1 MKTKIIDTLRSAVQK
16 LGVLAVGEELNQS
29 EYRDCLVA
37 LNRVVDNYSTNG
49 IFIGHTIDVD
59 LPAPLDENN
68 NRVWKREVTFGNG
81 GDYDAFDPIE
91 FVALAFRE
99 SGGTDYRLESMS
111 ENDFANISYKN
122 ITAIPKRAIFK
133 KVDGGLSKLY
143 FDAIPQ
149 DGLRLVGSA
158 KVKYTGTNS
167 KGEPFNAND
176 EVEWDEGIEAMM
188 VYRTALELAPDY
200 GVKDVSL
207 VASMLDDIEQ
217 KVLAQNSPQLTMEVE
232 AGFSQPYGYG
242 SNIRNRA
249 RY

>member
-29 EYRDCLVA
+29 EYRDCLIA
-37 LNRVVDNYSTNG
+37 LNRVVDNYTTNG
-49 IFIGHTIDVD
+49 IFIGHTIDID
-59 LPAPLDENN
+59 LPAPLDGNN
-68 NRVWKREVTFGNG
+68 DRVWKREISFGKG
-81 GDYDAFDPIE
+81 GDYESIYPIE
-91 FVALAFRE
+91 FVSLYFRE
-99 SGGTDYRLESMS
+99 DSGTDYVLEEMS
-111 ENDFANISYKN
+111 ENEFANIAYKD
-122 ITAIPKRAIFK
+122 IVSIPKRYLFK
-133 KVDGGLSKLY
+133 GVGDGLDKLY

-149 DGLRLVGSA
+149 YGLRLQGSA

-167 KGEPFNAND
+167 KGDPLNAND
-176 EVEWDEGIEAMM
+176 EVEWDSGIEAMI

-217 KVLAQNSPQLTMEVE
+217 KILAQNSPQLTMEME
-232 AGFSQPYGYG
+232 SGFKNASGYL
-242 SNIRNRA
+242 SSTRNRA